1 MDKKLEEHLGSNKVS
16 YKLHEHPAVFTV
28 AESRKIIMK
37 KDYFH
42 TKSLF
47 LRDDKNNYYL
57 VCMPADKRLDISFL
71 RKHLN
76 LEKLY
81 FASPVELKQ
90 ELNLSPGSV
99 SIFGMINAK
108 NTILIVDKDVWD
120 AKSVGFHPN
129 INTATL
135 ELSHKSLEN
144 FYNSL
149 NLKKEIINLE

>member
-1 MDKKLEEHLGSNKVS
+1 
-16 YKLHEHPAVFTV
+16 
-28 AESRKIIMK
+28 
-37 KDYFH
+37 
-42 TKSLF
+42 
-47 LRDDKNNYYL
+47 
-57 VCMPADKRLDISFL
+57 
-71 RKHLN
+71 
-76 LEKLY
+76 
-81 FASPVELKQ
+81 VELKQ

-149 NLKKEIINLE
+149 NLKKEIIRLE